1 MLTTSDFGSS
11 RTGLG
16 RVQPTLAI
24 WEQLGFTRCVNGYW
38 WKELT
43 SIDSPIEVVLIVW
56 PPGSSSRAHEHGLS
70 WNLTSLLPLGRQ
82 PQLQAIYHRCHND
95 RLKLERSA
103 VLQVGGFHVVLP
115 YQIHEVINNSEETV
129 VSLHCYFPRRA

>member
-1 MLTTSDFGSS
+1 MVITSDRASA
-11 RTGLG
+11 RTGFV

-24 WEQLGFTRCVNGYW
+24 WEQWGFTRAANGYW

-43 SIDSPIEVVLIVW
+43 SSDSPVEVVLMIW

-70 WNLTSLLPLGRQ
+70 WNLTALIPWGRQ
-82 PQLQAIYHRCHND
+82 PQLQAIYHRCHDD
-95 RLKLERSA
+95 RLKLAQSE

-129 VSLHCYFPRRA
+129 VSLRGYFPRRV